1 MKKYFTYIVVFEF
14 FMKLYKDNVEEC
26 VEEEGRK
33 KVMSKEKKFFSGF
46 FTLKVRKT
54 TGRGG

>member
-14 FMKLYKDNVEEC
+14 FMKLYEDNVEEC

-33 KVMSKEKKFFSGF
+33 KITRKEKIIFWVFCLDVISF
-46 FTLKVRKT
+46 
-54 TGRGG
+54 